1 MGVRADAGGPAST
14 GVPPGGLAE
23 AASAVPASNGIPPP
37 PGGGWA
43 AGSAAATVSAEGAME
58 PLRHGQQNQNLEVG
72 DEVPRSDWLM
82 PQKSKLIV
90 NLTKPEIV
98 DHPNNLTLKTLTI

>member
-1 MGVRADAGGPAST
+1 
-14 GVPPGGLAE
+14 
-23 AASAVPASNGIPPP
+23 
-37 PGGGWA
+37 
-43 AGSAAATVSAEGAME
+43 ME

-98 DHPNNLTLKTLTI
+98 DHPNNLTSKTLTVSDSTS

>member
-1 MGVRADAGGPAST
+1 
-14 GVPPGGLAE
+14 
-23 AASAVPASNGIPPP
+23 
-37 PGGGWA
+37 
-43 AGSAAATVSAEGAME
+43 ME

-90 NLTKPEIV
+90 NLTKPGIV
-98 DHPNNLTLKTLTI
+98 DHPNNLTLKTLTCF